1 MKVLVDTS
9 VWSAVLRRQI
19 PRDYKKTTEILT
31 DLLRDLRV
39 VLIGPIRQELLSG
52 ISSPALFQKLKEKL
66 SGLTDFPL
74 DTAVYELAAEY
85 ANICRRHGVQ
95 GSHTDFLI
103 CAAAVQNN
111 WEIFT
116 EDKDFQ
122 NYKKYLPLKLFTPTN

>member
-9 VWSAVLRRQI
+9 VWSAVLRR
-19 PRDYKKTTEILT
+19 KTVLNRQTAEILA

-52 ISSPALFQKLKEKL
+52 ISNLTLFRELKEKL
-66 SGLTDFPL
+66 SSLTDFPL

-85 ANICRRHGVQ
+85 ANICRQRGVQ

-103 CAAAVQNN
+103 CAAAVQNG
-111 WEIFT
+111 WAIFT
-116 EDKDFQ
+116 ADKDFQ
-122 NYKKYLPLKLFTPTN
+122 NYKKYLPIKLFRPPGG

>member
-9 VWSAVLRRQI
+9 VWSAVLRRKTV
-19 PRDYKKTTEILT
+19 PRSKTAEILT

-52 ISSPALFQKLKEKL
+52 ISSPALFRKLKEKL

-85 ANICRRHGVQ
+85 ANTCRQHGVQ

-103 CAAAVQNN
+103 CAAAAQNG
-111 WEIFT
+111 WEIFS
-116 EDKDFQ
+116 EDKDFL
-122 NYKKYLPLKLFTPTN
+122 NYQKYLPLKLLAPAG